1 MAGVLR
7 IGMRWSEPESVVA
20 VCLFR
25 DCPQQELA
33 LSSKIFMGGSVE
45 TMMSARQEVA
55 KLRGLYVRACVCMCL
70 CAGGAMRTC
79 TLGRGDTDCSVGSQ
93 RDWGRTNTC
102 TPATRTHTC
111 AREVWLRHPM

>member
-55 KLRGLYVRACVCMCL
+55 KLRSLYVRACVCMCL

-79 TLGRGDTDCSVGSQ
+79 TLGRGDTDCSAHAHPPHV
-93 RDWGRTNTC
+93 
-102 TPATRTHTC
+102 RTHVHGRC
-111 AREVWLRHPM
+111 GFAILCECPL